1 MKFHLKIKRLL
12 LSIGFTLF
20 ITNCFS
26 MTAIDVAQLSD
37 SYNLKYGVLDF
48 LYFYVALI
56 GFYVAIILNFTKN
69 TDRVSTSL
77 MSGFI
82 LVHTFFILDF
92 VLYNTNYQLKY
103 AHTYLM
109 SASVALLYGP
119 LLYFYF
125 KRINNQHKFKAL
137 DALHLLPTV
146 VLLFFLFPLYSL
158 PLEEKIK
165 IQLGTSSV
173 YTESSFFYIVFIPK
187 LVSLIIYGFLIS
199 KNHLKSAKSK
209 LYKNLEAI
217 VFWKKGVY
225 RMHVLFVV
233 SYFIYGISISG
244 LFFNAYSFIYQIVVV
259 AMALMVLYISY
270 MAQVQPK
277 VFSKEIILKNTEFF
291 SKYQKSG
298 LTKSLSNELKQNL
311 ITLMVDH
318 KIFMDNSLN
327 LESLSEKLE
336 TSRHNTSQI
345 INEHF
350 NMNFFELVNKF
361 RVEEAIQMLKLSDKN
376 TQIIDVAYAVGY
388 NNKVTF
394 NKAFKKETSLTP
406 SQFLKSVN
414 EK

>member
-1 MKFHLKIKRLL
+1 
-12 LSIGFTLF
+12 
-20 ITNCFS
+20 
-26 MTAIDVAQLSD
+26 
-37 SYNLKYGVLDF
+37 
-48 LYFYVALI
+48 
-56 GFYVAIILNFTKN
+56 
-69 TDRVSTSL
+69 
-77 MSGFI
+77 
-82 LVHTFFILDF
+82 
-92 VLYNTNYQLKY
+92 
-103 AHTYLM
+103 
-109 SASVALLYGP
+109 
-119 LLYFYF
+119 
-125 KRINNQHKFKAL
+125 
-137 DALHLLPTV
+137 
-146 VLLFFLFPLYSL
+146 
-158 PLEEKIK
+158 
-165 IQLGTSSV
+165 
-173 YTESSFFYIVFIPK
+173 
-187 LVSLIIYGFLIS
+187 
-199 KNHLKSAKSK
+199 
-209 LYKNLEAI
+209 
-217 VFWKKGVY
+217 
-225 RMHVLFVV
+225 MHVLFVV

-350 NMNFFELVNKF
+350 NMNFFELINKF

>member
-82 LVHTFFILDF
+82 LVHAFFILDF

-137 DALHLLPTV
+137 DALHLLPTM

-158 PLEEKIK
+158 PLEEKMK

-199 KNHLKSAKSK
+199 KNHLKSTKSK

-217 VFWKKGVY
+217 AFWKKGVY

-259 AMALMVLYISY
+259 AMTLMVLYISY

-311 ITLMVDH
+311 IMLMVDH

>member
-1 MKFHLKIKRLL
+1 
-12 LSIGFTLF
+12 
-20 ITNCFS
+20 